1 MKFMLLVAAATTD
14 VSYALTLVK
23 NFPHTLKITVA
34 TIGDICRLSCAAWGG
49 TGYSTVI
56 LGLGYRLFGKVVILV
71 ALTAFDLQS

>member
-23 NFPHTLKITVA
+23 NFPHTLEITVA

-49 TGYSTVI
+49 
-56 LGLGYRLFGKVVILV
+56 GLAIVPSYL
-71 ALTAFDLQS
+71 ALAIVCSVKL

>member
-23 NFPHTLKITVA
+23 NFPHTLEITVA

-49 TGYSTVI
+49 DW
-56 LGLGYRLFGKVVILV
+56 L
-71 ALTAFDLQS
+71 